1 METEKACFGGGIFPG
16 GYTGHCSFASA
27 HATLLWMAGAEDT
40 AGVVASAALREAAT
54 AVVRRLRK
62 AGFEALF
69 AGGCV
74 RDLQLGREPTDYDIA
89 TSARPDDVTALF
101 ARTVSVGARFG
112 VILVVTETASFEV
125 ATFRSDG
132 DYLDSRRPSQ
142 VTWSD
147 ARGDAERR
155 DFTINGMFLD
165 PLNGELLDYIGGRKD
180 LDAGIIRAIGDPR
193 ARFGEDRLR
202 LLRGVRFAAR
212 LGATIE
218 PATFSAMQEMAPTIT
233 EIAWER
239 IGDEIRK
246 ILAEGAAARGLDLLS
261 ESGLLAVI
269 LPEIE
274 AMHGVEQPVKHH
286 PEGDVF
292 VHTRR
297 CIGGLR
303 PEHDASVRLATLLHD
318 VAKPPCFTRDETGR
332 IKFHGHCERGAEMAR
347 VICERLRCSNALRDK
362 VVWLIANHLRH
373 AEADQMRPATL
384 KRFFAEEHFPA
395 LLELIRLDSL
405 GGRGDLTRW
414 EKLRAQYENLS
425 AEELHPEPL
434 LRGRDLLQLGYPEG
448 PRLKIILEDAL
459 DAQLEGDLVDIGAAR
474 AWALHKH
481 PLVGGGA

>member
-1 METEKACFGGGIFPG
+1 MVGG
-16 GYTGHCSFASA
+16 
-27 HATLLWMAGAEDT
+27 EDT
-40 AGVVASAALREAAT
+40 SGAAALREAAT
-54 AVVRRLRK
+54 AVVRRLRE
-62 AGFEALF
+62 AGFVALF

-112 VILVVTETASFEV
+112 VVLVVNKIGSFEV

-132 DYLDSRRPSQ
+132 DYLDHRRPSQ

-165 PLNGELLDYIGGRKD
+165 PLTDEVLDYVGGRAD
-180 LDAGIIRAIGDPR
+180 LEAGIIRSIGDPR

-218 PATFSAMQEMAPTIT
+218 PATFATMQEMAPTIVD
-233 EIAWER
+233 IAWER
-239 IGDEIRK
+239 IGDEIGK

-261 ESGLLAVI
+261 ESGLLAVV
-269 LPEIE
+269 LPEVE

-297 CIGGLR
+297 CIAELR
-303 PEHDASVRLATLLHD
+303 PEHDAGVRLATLLHD
-318 VAKPPCFTRDETGR
+318 VAKPPCFTRDEDGR
-332 IKFHGHCERGAEMAR
+332 IKFHGHCERGAEMAYG
-347 VICERLRCSNALRDK
+347 ICERLRCSNALRDK

-373 AEADQMRPATL
+373 TEADNMRPATL

-395 LLELIRLDSL
+395 LLELVRLDSL
-405 GGRGDLTRW
+405 GGRGDLIRW
-414 EKLRAQYENLS
+414 DKLRAQYESLS
-425 AEELHPEPL
+425 AEELVPEPL
-434 LRGRDLLQLGYPEG
+434 LRGRDLLQLGYPAG
-448 PRLKIILEDAL
+448 PRLKTILHEAF
-459 DAQLEGDLVDIGAAR
+459 DAQLDGDITDTDAAR
-474 AWALHKH
+474 AWALHTY
-481 PLVGGGA
+481 PLEGGDK